1 MLLPTKCHKLC
12 VCLCVP
18 FRLCPSLYF
27 SLTVTVSI
35 SFAHCLWHVW
45 YIFRLWE
52 LWLQHHKMSAW
63 CVGLAAKCCQMSIL
77 HGSLH
82 LPLSLSLS
90 LCCSPLSHSLAHF
103 ICCSLNAVKIDQT
116 WVCKRFSSRKTIWY
130 ICFFIN
136 SAWIETATWQSNFA
150 QPKTVAQ
157 LKWIPFSWNFKWAF
171 MLREIPITA
180 QPKAQPGQ
188 QQQH

>member
-1 MLLPTKCHKLC
+1 MSPSGSVSLSISLLLSQ
-12 VCLCVP
+12 
-18 FRLCPSLYF
+18 SL
-27 SLTVTVSI
+27 SLLLTVCGMCGIYSVCGNCGYNTI
-35 SFAHCLWHVW
+35 KCLLDVW
-45 YIFRLWE
+45 GLRLN
-52 LWLQHHKMSAW
+52 
-63 CVGLAAKCCQMSIL
+63 AAKWAFCMGLCI
-77 HGSLH
+77 SLS
-82 LPLSLSLS
+82 LSLSLS
-90 LCCSPLSHSLAHF
+90 LCFSPLSHSLAHF
-103 ICCSLNAVKIDQT
+103 ICCSLKRSENWSNMSVQA
-116 WVCKRFSSRKTIWY
+116 RFSSRKTIWY

-136 SAWIETATWQSNFA
+136 SAWIETATWQSNSA